1 MDSTINETPELSI
14 ELEEF
19 AEAAG
24 YGTMMG
30 D

>member
-1 MDSTINETPELSI
+1 MDNTINETPELSI

-19 AEAAG
+19 ADAACCG
-24 YGTMMG
+24 GMLA

>member
-19 AEAAG
+19 AEAAC
-24 YGTMMG
+24 YGTVMA